1 MRYRKGGDRATAFSA
16 APTVRSQQPL
26 VQSIHRLNR
35 LVWLSLFICINFA
48 LWITFLF
55 VNDIVTSLFH
65 RLAEVFFCVCKEPK
79 IIRSCNVKVLYIL
92 HILAAK
98 GDKFYGV
105 ELFKETFAFG
115 LRAFLLMENPCLVT
129 KALANTPIHV
139 QRLRYTICFCSPR
152 INLFQELKLW

>member
-1 MRYRKGGDRATAFSA
+1 MWVDTRLDLDQSDERLVRYRRGGDRATAFSA

-65 RLAEVFFCVCKEPK
+65 RLAEVFVCVC
-79 IIRSCNVKVLYIL
+79 
-92 HILAAK
+92 
-98 GDKFYGV
+98 
-105 ELFKETFAFG
+105 
-115 LRAFLLMENPCLVT
+115 
-129 KALANTPIHV
+129 V
-139 QRLRYTICFCSPR
+139 QRAEDLSFLQCENLRIHTSYTCSKRRQILWGR
-152 INLFQELKLW
+152 II